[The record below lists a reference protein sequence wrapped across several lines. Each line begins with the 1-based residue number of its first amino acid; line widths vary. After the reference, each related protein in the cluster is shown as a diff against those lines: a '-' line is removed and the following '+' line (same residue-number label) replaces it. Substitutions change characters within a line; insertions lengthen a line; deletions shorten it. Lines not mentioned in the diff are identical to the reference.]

1 MSPTIEEI
9 CGLMSYAN
17 RKQMSSN
24 RTAAIII
31 VALIHIA
38 LGYALVTGLAYN
50 VIKKAAEDLKTFDVE
65 EEPPPPPE
73 EPPPPP
79 DQNTPPPPQIVAP
92 PSIVPPMLPS
102 PQINTI
108 QEVRPQ
114 PPITQTAPTTKSCPG
129 GMTVAIAQACPPVV
143 SRAAKA
149 KGNLPSLFSTDDYPQ
164 SAIRNEEQGTTAV
177 RLTIGTDGRVA
188 DCTVTSS
195 SGSTA
200 LDNATCNIIRR
211 RARYTPAQDQA
222 GNPVAGSDSTRIRW
236 ELPDE

>member
-1 MSPTIEEI
+1 
-9 CGLMSYAN
+9 MSYAN

-65 EEPPPPPE
+65 DEPPPPPE

-79 DQNTPPPPQIVAP
+79 EQNTPPPPQVVAP
-92 PSIVPPMLPS
+92 PPIVRT
-102 PQINTI
+102 NT
-108 QEVRPQ
+108 VA
-114 PPITQTAPTTKSCPG
+114 PPIISTPVAPPPVITRTAPP
-129 GMTVAIAQACPPVV
+129 APPAPPRPVV
-143 SRAAKA
+143 SQAAKA
-149 KGNLPSLFSTDDYPQ
+149 KANLTSLFSTDDYPQ
-164 SAIRNEEQGTTAV
+164 SSIRNEEQGTTAV
-177 RLTIGTDGRVA
+177 RLTIGTDGRVS
-188 DCTVTSS
+188 DCSISAS

-211 RARYTPAQDQA
+211 RARYTPAKDQA
-222 GNPVAGSDSTRIRW
+222 GNPITGTDSARIRW

>member
-1 MSPTIEEI
+1 
-9 CGLMSYAN
+9 MSYAN

-24 RTAAIII
+24 RTAAIVI

-108 QEVRPQ
+108 TEVRPQ
-114 PPITQTAPTTKSCPG
+114 PITPTAPTTKSCPG

-143 SRAAKA
+143 SKAARAKA
-149 KGNLPSLFSTDDYPQ
+149 NLNSLFSTDDYPQ
-164 SAIRNEEQGTTAV
+164 SSLRNEEHGTTVV
-177 RLTIGTDGRVA
+177 RLSVGTDGRVT
-188 DCTVTSS
+188 DCSVTSS

-200 LDNATCNIIRR
+200 LDNATCSIIRR

-222 GNPVAGSDSTRIRW
+222 GNPIGGSDSARIRW
-236 ELPDE
+236 EIPDE